1 MQRVWHRMLNYN
13 AFTHEGGGN
22 DEEDDDDDNE
32 SRDTA
37 TILKHQLYATRLY
50 VILLICK

>member
-1 MQRVWHRMLNYN
+1 MMRRVWDQMLNYN

-22 DEEDDDDDNE
+22 DDEDDDDNE
-32 SRDTA
+32 SRDIA